1 MNEKKLKGVIAGL
14 EKASK
19 LHKKQA
25 GILKGMM
32 SKKKTTKKQ
41 ILSFL
46 HCPM

>member
-32 SKKKTTKKQ
+32 GKKKTTKK
-41 ILSFL
+41 SKTGK
-46 HCPM
+46 